1 MSISKINRQGIV
13 EISFSEV
20 MFDETVGFVLKRI
33 NNESLKVEAVQN
45 KTKKLLEM
53 NWKPVSFKLDK
64 LLISL
69 NFTNPLEIS
78 QVAES
83 PDKVVI

>member
-33 NNESLKVEAVQN
+33 NNESMKVEVVQAETN
-45 KTKKLLEM
+45 KLLEI
-53 NWKPVSFKLDK
+53 NWKPVSFELDK

-69 NFTNPLEIS
+69 NFTNPLEVS